1 MKTQHPGSTKYYER
15 KKKMKKDF
23 MESRLEVILLDG
35 ANIICTSGCKN
46 PPPVPVEDETG
57 EMGG

>member
-15 KKKMKKDF
+15 KTKMKKDF

-35 ANIICTSGCKN
+35 ANIICTSSCLHQVMN
-46 PPPVPVEDETG
+46 ADTDELE
-57 EMGG
+57 EMSV